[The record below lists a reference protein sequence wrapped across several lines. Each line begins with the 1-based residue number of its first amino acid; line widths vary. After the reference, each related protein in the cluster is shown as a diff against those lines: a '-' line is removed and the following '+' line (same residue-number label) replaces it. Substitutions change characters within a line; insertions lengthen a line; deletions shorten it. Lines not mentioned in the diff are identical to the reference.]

1 MHRNYT
7 AVIETTEE
15 QAETVKCIEVGIDRA
30 AVEVD
35 ASTPNPKNEDLY
47 PRLLDE
53 VVARLLSERMEPT
66 AALAV
71 AGHVVRGTPWA
82 SYRTGRIRLAS
93 AAASYLTWLVPPA
106 NWTPGTAP
114 AIAGRQPVAWCSPA
128 GETIV
133 DLLGGGR
140 TYVKQLAHPLAR
152 LGHFAAVRAIDLVA
166 PTKSVAYPSGAH
178 SLPLVESEWWFGG
191 AR

>member
-1 MHRNYT
+1 MRCN
-7 AVIETTEE
+7 EG
-15 QAETVKCIEVGIDRA
+15 GIDRA
-30 AVEVD
+30 AVEMAAAV
-35 ASTPNPKNEDLY
+35 PNPKNEDLY

-53 VVARLLSERMEPT
+53 VVARLVSERMEPT

-71 AGHVVRGTPWA
+71 AGHVVRGTQWA

-93 AAASYLTWLVPPA
+93 AAASYLTWLAPPA
-106 NWTPGTAP
+106 GWTPAPAP
-114 AIAGRQPVAWCSPA
+114 AITGRQPVAWCSPA

-152 LGHFAAVRAIDLVA
+152 LGHFDAVRAIDLVA